1 MRGVSGDSPEGG
13 ARLGVPRLRLVTAG
27 SGGAETARRALRPV
41 LRGARCTHLRRQC
54 PPSPRLWR
62 ACSLARRSFSEGGCR
77 RRKRGP
83 EAENRQGGAPRG
95 ARPSA
100 EGRKAPRKRLAC
112 RVMCRPDGCRC
123 TRAPVGAPSPL
134 DRGGKKVHDPGANA
148 PRERDVLCKLRC
160 LKLRDRSSD
169 FGRTLLPRLLDCG
182 SGRLEGEDQLS
193 RVLHEG
199 VEDIPTLLFG
209 S

>member
-13 ARLGVPRLRLVTAG
+13 ARIGVPRLRLVTAG

-41 LRGARCTHLRRQC
+41 LRGARCTHLRRQ
-54 PPSPRLWR
+54 
-62 ACSLARRSFSEGGCR
+62 CR

-112 RVMCRPDGCRC
+112 RVMCRPDGCRS
-123 TRAPVGAPSPL
+123 TRAPVGAPPTPRWGDEERL
-134 DRGGKKVHDPGANA
+134 QTPGANA
-148 PRERDVLCKLRC
+148 SRKREVLFDIVRRECSDVLRAVVRQKRWC
-160 LKLRDRSSD
+160 
-169 FGRTLLPRLLDCG
+169 
-182 SGRLEGEDQLS
+182 
-193 RVLHEG
+193 
-199 VEDIPTLLFG
+199 
-209 S
+209 

>member
-112 RVMCRPDGCRC
+112 RVMCRPTGAD
-123 TRAPVGAPSPL
+123 APVRLSALRPPL
-134 DRGGKKVHDPGANA
+134 VGVSEGRSQTPGANA
-148 PRERDVLCKLRC
+148 PRERDVLFEGIGC
-160 LKLRDRSSD
+160 LTS
-169 FGRTLLPRLLDCG
+169 
-182 SGRLEGEDQLS
+182 
-193 RVLHEG
+193 
-199 VEDIPTLLFG
+199 
-209 S
+209 